1 MADQRS
7 NLLQKPESELK
18 DWSPPR
24 LVRYQMLLDEN
35 QIRILSSEKRRE
47 FAPEVL
53 YLNSTSGRAF
63 IDFGVLEL
71 KRDGNRKKWSI
82 RRKTMVRNSDD
93 YFTELSRNLALSRY
107 FQYEQAY
114 RYVN

>member
-1 MADQRS
+1 
-7 NLLQKPESELK
+7 
-18 DWSPPR
+18 
-24 LVRYQMLLDEN
+24 MLLDEN

-71 KRDGNRKKWSI
+71 KRDENRKKWSI

-93 YFTELSRNLALSRY
+93 YFTELSRNLALSLY